1 MPKKRAAL
9 KPKKIYRN
17 FYLMNN
23 EVCNMTAKHIERR
36 LLIIDDEANMRHML
50 STVLK
55 KAGYQV
61 ETAADGAEGLEMIQQ
76 SPYDFILCDIKMPK
90 MDGMEFLKLSRDRI
104 GGATVIMM
112 SAYGSIDTAI
122 DAMKSGA
129 YDYISKPFKTDEVY
143 LTLKKAE
150 ERERLKAE
158 NRLLKARIQK
168 IEGDYS
174 FGKMVAKSKAM
185 QSVFQLA
192 NKAAQYKTTILI
204 LGDSG
209 TGKELIARGIHYGG
223 ERAAGPLVPVNCGG
237 IPESLLE
244 SELFGYKKGAFT
256 GADRNKKGL
265 FQEAEGGTIFLDEI
279 GELPLSL
286 QVKLLRVLQEN
297 EIRRVGD
304 SKSLQID
311 ARVIAATSKKLE
323 EEVEKGSF
331 REDLYYRLNV
341 MKVEIPPLRERTED
355 IPLLCKHFIGRFNEI
370 LDKEISGLAPD
381 AMARLLEFQWPGNVR
396 QLENAIER
404 AMVIAD
410 EPLLMPEH
418 FAADLIN
425 NDLRSREDTVFE
437 GLSLKDAQKVVEK
450 NLITQAL
457 NETEGNRTRAA
468 RLLEISHPS
477 LLTKIKA
484 YGIDL

>member
-1 MPKKRAAL
+1 
-9 KPKKIYRN
+9 
-17 FYLMNN
+17 
-23 EVCNMTAKHIERR
+23 MTAKNVKKR

-55 KAGYQV
+55 KADYQV

-76 SPYDFILCDIKMPK
+76 SPYDFILCDIKMPN
-90 MDGMEFLKLSRDRI
+90 MGGMEFLKLSRDRI
-104 GGATVIMM
+104 GSATIIMM

-122 DAMKSGA
+122 EAMKSGA

-150 ERERLKAE
+150 ERESLKAE
-158 NRLLKARIQK
+158 NRSLKERIQK
-168 IEGDYS
+168 IEGDYN

-185 QSVFQLA
+185 QSVFQLS
-192 NKAAQYKTTILI
+192 NKAAQYKTTVLI

-223 ERAAGPLVPVNCGG
+223 MRAAGPLVPVNCGG

-265 FQEAEGGTIFLDEI
+265 FQEAEKGTIFLDEI

-297 EIRRVGD
+297 EVRPVGD

-311 ARVIAATSKKLE
+311 VRFITATSKKLE
-323 EEVEKGSF
+323 EEVKKGSF

-341 MKVEIPPLRERTED
+341 MTVKIPPLRERTED

-370 LDKEISGLAPD
+370 LAKDISGLAPD
-381 AMARLLEFQWPGNVR
+381 AMSRLLEYHWPGNVR
-396 QLENAIER
+396 QLENVIER

-410 EPLLMPEH
+410 DSLLLPEH
-418 FAADLIN
+418 FAAELMNQDGRI
-425 NDLRSREDTVFE
+425 SAGTVFE
-437 GLSLKDAQKVVEK
+437 GLSLKDAQKVVEEK
-450 NLITQAL
+450 LISRAL
-457 NETEGNRTRAA
+457 AETGGNRTRAA
-468 RLLEISHPS
+468 KLLEISHPS